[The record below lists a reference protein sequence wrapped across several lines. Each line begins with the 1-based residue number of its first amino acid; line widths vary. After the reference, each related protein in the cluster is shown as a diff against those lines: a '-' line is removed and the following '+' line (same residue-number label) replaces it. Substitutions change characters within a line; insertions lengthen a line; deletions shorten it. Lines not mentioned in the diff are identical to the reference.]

1 MIKGLGMKKFWF
13 LDGCVVSDH
22 MKLQLCCDLLLKA
35 EVLEYYLEMVVATT
49 PNEVTRWIQK
59 KMQTKK
65 QTEYIIRW
73 LLLLVIAKMKVIKS
87 AGADRDAGPSLD
99 FSLIYYQ

>member
-1 MIKGLGMKKFWF
+1 M
-13 LDGCVVSDH
+13 DGCVVSDH

-35 EVLEYYLEMVVATT
+35 KVLEQNLEMVVATI
-49 PNEVTRWIQK
+49 PNEVTHWIQK
-59 KMQTKK
+59 KMQNNKK

-73 LLLLVIAKMKVIKS
+73 LLLLVIAKMKVIQS
-87 AGADRDAGPSLD
+87 AGADHDAGPSLD